1 MKRWL
6 QRNNFNLD
14 LQMALGVS
22 VLEMNCS
29 VIKAAFIT
37 GGKRTSFSTNNGL
50 EWRESLRDNSY
61 LLMLSG

>member
-6 QRNNFNLD
+6 QRNDFNLD
-14 LQMALGVS
+14 LQMAFGVS

-37 GGKRTSFSTNNGL
+37 GGSCRKLKKNIFQHK
-50 EWRESLRDNSY
+50 
-61 LLMLSG
+61 